1 MALTY
6 NLEEDVRYQQGQ
18 TLGERLKEK
27 EIIIEL
33 LKDGISIEKV
43 AKYAK
48 VSKESVTEIAK
59 QLKR

>member
-1 MALTY
+1 MPIPY

-18 TLGERLKEK
+18 TLKET
-27 EIIIEL
+27 EIIIKL
-33 LKDGISIEKV
+33 LKKGLSVVEV
-43 AKYAK
+43 AKYLE